1 VGLREGESGA
11 VADCGVDTTVGIA
24 AIDTLNSGCG
34 IEFVHC
40 YLRFYY
46 KLFFIIESA
55 KIHILVETAKFF
67 YPQHQNQ
74 PQTNRQRTLLTDVK
88 TQVFYPGFT
97 PQKPTM
103 VGVGREM
110 VGSWQGVKRE
120 LAAIEVRA
128 NIYFFCLRMEK
139 VSYLCILN

>member
-1 VGLREGESGA
+1 MGYGLRVMEFA
-11 VADCGVDTTVGIA
+11 
-24 AIDTLNSGCG
+24 GCSRRS
-34 IEFVHC
+34 IE
-40 YLRFYY
+40 R
-46 KLFFIIESA
+46 KLFLSPPFP
-55 KIHILVETAKFF
+55 KFF

-74 PQTNRQRTLLTDVK
+74 PQTNRQQTLLTDVK
-88 TQVFYPGFT
+88 TQVFHPGFT